1 MSGNETEAWP
11 EMNQAVTQR
20 ILTAASPAVTQPGAF
35 DPYKA
40 MLMKKQV
47 DDGKPVDTSNVVK
60 WPNADIKQLE
70 DFCMRMGIVGFKTSL
85 PPIVALGMLK
95 SKLGVLIPSPV
106 EVIVG
111 RYEDRMNQKTLLKG

>member
-20 ILTAASPAVTQPGAF
+20 ILTAASTAVTQPGAF

-40 MLMKKQV
+40 MLMKKQA

-60 WPNADIKQLE
+60 WPEADIKQLE
-70 DFCMRMGIVGFKTSL
+70 DFCMKMGVVGFNCGRMSPL
-85 PPIVALGMLK
+85 AALALLK
-95 SKLGVLIPSPV
+95 NRLGVVDHTPV
-106 EVIVG
+106 ENAKS
-111 RYEDRMNQKTLLKG
+111 RYEDRILLKG